1 VIGRVMAKLCARV
14 EATESVSTSLKAAS
28 ARGGMWRA
36 STAIAP

>member
-14 EATESVSTSLKAAS
+14 EATESALTSLKAVS

-36 STAIAP
+36 STVLAP